1 MKEIGEYLR
10 NRRIELGISLEE
22 AEQNLK
28 IRKKYL
34 VALEEGD
41 ESILPGRTYFV
52 GYLRNYA
59 NYLGIDPDY
68 LNQLLEKTE
77 KPAKPIESEPI
88 IKRKKTGRY
97 FSQGKRRLD
106 TKKEKKPI
114 NLLPFIKIAVV
125 MILIIGVIAILNQF
139 LPKIKQPSTSPMVKK
154 EEVIPEEKTFEQ
166 EMIEMA
172 EENIQTEILSKTPD
186 TTFLEPLPD
195 YNPIEII
202 AQEPSWVKI
211 TQDDDI
217 LFEGII
223 FNTESIAI
231 KSDSLVSLLTL
242 TPNNI
247 TVTYNGEVIE
257 PQPVENHRLIS
268 YEIMPSNN

>member
-59 NYLGIDPDY
+59 NYLRIDPDY

-139 LPKIKQPSTSPMVKK
+139 LPKIKQPSTRPMVKK

>member
-77 KPAKPIESEPI
+77 KPAKPIESEPVT
-88 IKRKKTGRY
+88 KRKKTGRY
-97 FSQGKRRLD
+97 FSQRKRRLG

-125 MILIIGVIAILNQF
+125 IILIIGVIAILNQF
-139 LPKIKQPSTSPMVKK
+139 LPKIKQPSTRPMVKK

>member
-68 LNQLLEKTE
+68 LNQLLKKTE
-77 KPAKPIESEPI
+77 KPAKPIESEPVT
-88 IKRKKTGRY
+88 KRKKTGRY
-97 FSQGKRRLD
+97 FSQRKRRLG

-114 NLLPFIKIAVV
+114 SLLPFIKIAVV
-125 MILIIGVIAILNQF
+125 IILILGVIAILNQF
-139 LPKIKQPSTSPMVKK
+139 IPKIKQPSTRPIVRK
-154 EEVIPEEKTFEQ
+154 EVVIPEEKTFEQ

-202 AQEPSWVKI
+202 VQEPSWVKI

-231 KSDSLVSLLTL
+231 KSDRLVFLLTSS
-242 TPNNI
+242 PNNI

-257 PQPVENHRLIS
+257 PQPMGNHRLIS
-268 YEIMPSNN
+268 YEIMPSS